1 MGRINFQITAI
12 PFLLLRCIYTA
23 LAFDVA
29 VELPDGSTR
38 VLEYIDFDL
47 PIIELPRSADV
58 LEVEVDDDGSDG
70 NFMSNVMTRMDVKTE
85 EDLNVGNMLSVE
97 SNVDDRD
104 VVGNEQSDLEYAFTA
119 DGSGGDS
126 GYDDASSSGNTRDGT
141 LATDD
146 DVSFHSSLSR
156 IEMTDKTNDEIEPHS
171 EEIVSRNFDINEEDS
186 DAATT
191 VDMNEKVG
199 IHLQGTD
206 NDSTDEPQS
215 TDTNVSREMFVGE
228 ESSKFINDE
237 ESRFASLD
245 AQPELREQQDIEN
258 FQVGNQSSILNSEAE
273 TNEKETQRQELST
286 NVKRDILE
294 SHKEEN
300 SINEGNISEGDMN
313 ALNGVSSGD
322 YLGEETGINLS
333 GVDNAS
339 SDESHLTS
347 INGNFELPIREKVLE
362 YATDEGVIGS
372 DDSQSEVYE
381 HRTNDNFQDEETSLD
396 VNSEVGD
403 KKDETFIEDSLTN
416 VTEDIFTTRDEGNLI
431 VGRVNGDPSLD
442 SNATHESSEIKHTD
456 DSLSKVDG
464 DPTESFVEGSLK
476 ETLKENKPLDEV
488 LNSEQQGQRPH
499 VFQLF
504 QHQTQQ
510 RSSFTANQDFI
521 SGLDDFDKFIENVE
535 PPDELDVS
543 AAGMSMQE
551 VLVQQGITIVLN
563 RIRRGIDKLNE
574 VVRKNI
580 IDRVPL
586 QKLLKMVQ
594 KTKDRVQRI
603 RDKPDNFDR
612 KNNHLDFAMIA
623 VDKTQE
629 EVSKF
634 VRTVKNIIGKALKEI
649 RSRTQIID
657 FLFLPEESDE
667 DDIPFSFDN
676 INANMFQ
683 NEENSSMFNSFNA
696 NTKDDTNV
704 RSIEDLKEMI
714 SKMQN
719 RV

>member
-1 MGRINFQITAI
+1 MGRINIQITAI

-58 LEVEVDDDGSDG
+58 LEVEVDDDDSDG
-70 NFMSNVMTRMDVKTE
+70 IFMSNVMTRMDETE
-85 EDLNVGNMLSVE
+85 EDLNVGIILSVE

-104 VVGNEQSDLEYAFTA
+104 EVGNEQSDLEYAFTA
-119 DGSGGDS
+119 DGSEVHS
-126 GYDDASSSGNTRDGT
+126 GYDASSSGNTRDGT
-141 LATDD
+141 LAPDD
-146 DVSFHSSLSR
+146 DVSYSSSLGR
-156 IEMTDKTNDEIEPHS
+156 IEITDKTIDEGKPHS
-171 EEIVSRNFDINEEDS
+171 EDRASSNVDISEEDS

-191 VDMNEKVG
+191 GGINEKVG
-199 IHLQGTD
+199 IHLRGTD

-215 TDTNVSREMFVGE
+215 TDTNDSREMLVEE
-228 ESSKFINDE
+228 ESSKFVNDE

-245 AQPELREQQDIEN
+245 TQPELHEQQDIEN
-258 FQVGNQSSILNSEAE
+258 FQVRDQSLILNSEAE
-273 TNEKETQRQELST
+273 TNENETQSQELST
-286 NVKRDILE
+286 NAMRDMLE
-294 SHKEEN
+294 IH
-300 SINEGNISEGDMN
+300 NEGSSTNEGDISEGEMN
-313 ALNGVSSGD
+313 ALDGVSSGD
-322 YLGEETGINLS
+322 YLGEETGIDLS
-333 GVDNAS
+333 GIDNDS
-339 SDESHLTS
+339 SDESHLTN
-347 INGNFELPIREKVLE
+347 IHGNFELPIREGVLE

-381 HRTNDNFQDEETSLD
+381 HKTNDNFQDEETSLD
-396 VNSEVGD
+396 VNSEVGG
-403 KKDETFIEDSLTN
+403 KEDEIFSEVLLTN
-416 VTEDIFTTRDEGNLI
+416 VTRDKFSTREEGNLI
-431 VGRVNGDPSLD
+431 VGRVNDDLLLD

-456 DSLSKVDG
+456 DSLSKVGG
-464 DPTESFVEGSLK
+464 DPTESVVEGSF
-476 ETLKENKPLDEV
+476 EEPLKENKPFDEV

-563 RIRRGIDKLNE
+563 RIRRGIDKLKE

-586 QKLLKMVQ
+586 EKLLKTVQ
-594 KTKDRVQRI
+594 KLKDRVQRI
-603 RDKPDNFDR
+603 RDNPGNFDS
-612 KNNHLDFAMIA
+612 KNNPMDFALIA

-634 VRTVKNIIGKALKEI
+634 VRTVKNIIEKALKEI
-649 RSRTQIID
+649 RSRTQIVD

-667 DDIPFSFDN
+667 DDTPFSFDN

-683 NEENSSMFNSFNA
+683 NEENSLMFNSFNA